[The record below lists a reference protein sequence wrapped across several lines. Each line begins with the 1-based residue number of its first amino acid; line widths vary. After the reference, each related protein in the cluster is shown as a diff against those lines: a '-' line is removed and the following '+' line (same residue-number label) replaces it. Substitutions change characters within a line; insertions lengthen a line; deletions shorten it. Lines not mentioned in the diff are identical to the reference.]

1 MSSDLLSVVR
11 AVRLI
16 VLLVFFSEFPR
27 SLVSFKYIAYQ
38 KMLPN
43 DILNVIMD
51 YKSGIE
57 HYERY
62 KHVLENIR
70 QYYVFEQFCRCVIEQ
85 IPEYIL
91 D

>member
-1 MSSDLLSVVR
+1 M
-11 AVRLI
+11 
-16 VLLVFFSEFPR
+16 F
-27 SLVSFKYIAYQ
+27 
-38 KMLPN
+38 PN

-51 YKSGIE
+51 YKSGME
-57 HYERY
+57 HYEKY
-62 KHVLENIR
+62 KHVLLNIR